1 MHDYPGNDREPTRY
15 DPYTQYYAAQQNKPR
30 KHTGLLVVLVILAL
44 LTGTASWAVNVL
56 DVKVD
61 WKDNGLTVTLG
72 NKKTAETAPLTD
84 EAVLEEQPQ
93 PAFQTPP
100 AAEREQS
107 AYPQAEMSVSHSYVS
122 AENIPSQAPG
132 AMSLQDIYEKVI
144 PSVASISCQQAGGS
158 SSGTGI
164 VMTQDGYVIT
174 NYHVIDDAAQIEVL
188 VNGGQEYPAQVVGG
202 DEVSDLAVLK
212 IEAEGLSPAE
222 FGDSEVLRVGD
233 QVVAV
238 GDPLGAELRGTMT
251 DGIISAINRDL
262 SVDGRR
268 MTLLQTN
275 AALNTGNSGGPLI
288 NCYGQVIGI
297 NTIKMSGSK
306 FAASVEGLGFA
317 IPVSIAK
324 PIVEELILNGYVSG
338 RPAIGILGDEL
349 DSRAQFFYNLPAG
362 VVILSLEES
371 SDACAK
377 GLEVDDVIVAV
388 NDVRIT
394 TLEELAAAKGD
405 FVSGDEITLTIYRR
419 GTYYK
424 VAVTLMDQIHP
435 ELY

>member
-1 MHDYPGNDREPTRY
+1 MHEYPGSDRDPSRY
-15 DPYTQYYAAQQNKPR
+15 DPYTQYYAAQHNKPKKR
-30 KHTGLLVVLVILAL
+30 TGLLAVLVILAL
-44 LTGTASWAVNVL
+44 LTGAASWAVNVL
-56 DVKVD
+56 DVKID
-61 WKDNGLTVTLG
+61 WKDKGLTINLG
-72 NKKTAETAPLTD
+72 REQAAETVPLTE
-84 EAVLEEQPQ
+84 EAVPAETEASVSQAGPAQEQK
-93 PAFQTPP
+93 
-100 AAEREQS
+100 E
-107 AYPQAEMSVSHSYVS
+107 YPSAEMAVSHSYLS
-122 AENIPSQAPG
+122 AENTPSQAPG
-132 AMSLQDIYEKVI
+132 ALSLQDIYEKVI
-144 PSVASISCQQAGGS
+144 PSVASISCRQAAGS
-158 SSGTGI
+158 GSGTGI
-164 VMTQDGYVIT
+164 VMTHDGYVIT
-174 NYHVIDDAAQIEVL
+174 NYHVIDDAAQISVL
-188 VNGGQEYPAQVVGG
+188 ISDRGEYPAQVVGG

-222 FGDSEVLRVGD
+222 FGNSEMLRVGD

-262 SVDGRR
+262 NVDGRQ

-297 NTIKMSGSK
+297 NTIKMSGSM

-338 RPAIGILGDEL
+338 RPAIGIWGDEL
-349 DSRAQFFYNLPAG
+349 DSRAQFFYSLPAG

-371 SDACAK
+371 SDAYAK

-394 TLEELAAAKGD
+394 TLEELAAAKGG
-405 FVSGDEITLTIYRR
+405 FVSGDEIALTIYRR
-419 GTYYK
+419 GSYYK
-424 VAVTLMDQIHP
+424 VDVTLMDQIHP
-435 ELY
+435 DLY

>member
-1 MHDYPGNDREPTRY
+1 MYEQPGNDREPTRY
-15 DPYTQYYAAQQNKPR
+15 DPYTQYYAAEHNKPR
-30 KHTGLLVVLVILAL
+30 KHTGLLVVLVVLAL
-44 LTGTASWAVNVL
+44 LTGMASWAVNVL

-72 NKKTAETAPLTD
+72 NKKETETVPLTED
-84 EAVLEEQPQ
+84 AVLQEQPQ

-100 AAEREQS
+100 AAEQQEQTNKQTEL
-107 AYPQAEMSVSHSYVS
+107 PVSHSYVS
-122 AENIPSQAPG
+122 AENVPSQAPD
-132 AMSLQDIYEKVI
+132 AMSLQAIYEKVI
-144 PSVASISCQQAGGS
+144 PSVASISCYQVGGT

-164 VMTQDGYVIT
+164 IMTHDGYVIT
-174 NYHVIDDAAQIEVL
+174 NYHVIDQAAQIDVL
-188 VNGGQEYPAQVVGG
+188 VNGGREYSAKVVGG
-202 DEVSDLAVLK
+202 DEISDLAVLK
-212 IEAEGLSPAE
+212 IEAEGLAPAE

-238 GDPLGAELRGTMT
+238 GDPLGVELRGTMT

-262 SVDGRR
+262 SVDGRQ

-297 NTIKMSGSK
+297 NTIKMSGSR

-349 DSRAQFFYNLPAG
+349 DSRAQFFYSLPAG

-371 SDACAK
+371 SDAYAK

-394 TLEELAAAKGD
+394 NLEELAAAKAS
-405 FVSGDEITLTIYRR
+405 FASGDEISLTIYRR

-424 VAVTLMDQIHP
+424 VSVTLMDQVYP

>member
-1 MHDYPGNDREPTRY
+1 MHEYPGNDREPTRY

-44 LTGTASWAVNVL
+44 LTGVASWAVNML
-56 DVKVD
+56 DVRVA

-72 NKKTAETAPLTD
+72 NQNAEPVPQTD
-84 EAVLEEQPQ
+84 KEDLQEQPQ
-93 PAFQTPP
+93 PTFHTPSSEARQETEHPQT
-100 AAEREQS
+100 EL
-107 AYPQAEMSVSHSYVS
+107 SVSKSWLS
-122 AENIPSQAPG
+122 AENTPSQAPG
-132 AMSLQDIYEKVI
+132 ALSLQAIYEKVI
-144 PSVASISCQQAGGS
+144 PSVASISCRQAGGS

-174 NYHVIDDAAQIEVL
+174 NYHVIDDAAQIDVL
-188 VNGGQEYPAQVVGG
+188 VSGGREYPAQIVGG
-202 DEVSDLAVLK
+202 DEISDLAVLK

-262 SVDGRR
+262 SVDGRQ

-275 AALNTGNSGGPLI
+275 AALNSGNSGGPLI

-297 NTIKMSGSK
+297 NTIKMSGSM
-306 FAASVEGLGFA
+306 FEASVEGLGFA

-349 DSRAQFFYNLPAG
+349 DTRAQFFYSLPAG

-371 SDACAK
+371 SDAYAK

-388 NDVRIT
+388 NDIRIT
-394 TLEELAAAKGD
+394 TLDELAAAKSG

-419 GTYYK
+419 GSYYK
-424 VAVTLMDQIHP
+424 ATVTLMDQVHP